1 MPRLRRDDNP
11 FLAPLDF
18 GVLAS
23 GWYVRTGP
31 DELSR
36 YRRWHVLRDVDPSGI
51 RTRCGR
57 RRTLDWIDD
66 IAPPETR
73 PTQLLWISG
82 WDRDPLTIGLG
93 PPWCQAC
100 LPG

>member
-1 MPRLRRDDNP
+1 MPQLRRRDDP
-11 FLAPLDF
+11 FLDPLDLS
-18 GVLAS
+18 VLAP

-36 YRRWHVLRDVDPSGI
+36 YRRWHVLREVDALGI
-51 RTRCGR
+51 RMRCGR
-57 RRTLDWIDD
+57 RRGLEWIND
-66 IAPPETR
+66 IALPETE
-73 PTQLLWISG
+73 PTRLLWISG